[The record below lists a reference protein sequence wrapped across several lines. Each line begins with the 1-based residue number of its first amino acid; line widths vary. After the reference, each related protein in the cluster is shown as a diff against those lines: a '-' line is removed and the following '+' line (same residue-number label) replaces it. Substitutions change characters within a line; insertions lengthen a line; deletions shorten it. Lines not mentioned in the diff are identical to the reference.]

1 MTYLPTNVFKN
12 IMEYCDDRVERQ
24 QKTHRKRC
32 MTQIERLPNNWYWNY
47 MSNLYWETFDDED
60 FETPDTT
67 DEERYIYY
75 LNNDFPGQFNFTD
88 MSDTAIS
95 TMENIIFGKDFTDY
109 QFINVDNIEVVL
121 SGDEYEIPIEEAV
134 WIDFEG
140 YKRVPSRQQ
149 P

>member
-1 MTYLPTNVFKN
+1 
-12 IMEYCDDRVERQ
+12 
-24 QKTHRKRC
+24 

-60 FETPDTT
+60 FETQDTT